1 MTIFSAIDVGQKIV
15 TKELIDI
22 LKQKLIWYKIAKV
35 FPVIKGSNSKTV
47 IFRGFNR
54 LSLALTPLNEGIT
67 PAGSNLTMNAVS
79 AVLSQYGDFT
89 YISDVAEF
97 LYDRSL
103 IKDASDVLG
112 IQSSETI
119 DTTIMNV
126 VGAGTNV
133 IYGDGTVSTRP
144 TVTAAMKMSVAL
156 ITRDVR
162 FLERNNVEK
171 FDSSMPIVG
180 NAYACVIHPDI
191 AYDIRLDTN
200 FISAVN
206 YSSPTPSNDKRGD
219 LFTGELGYWMGARII
234 STTLSP
240 VYAAAGSTSQAV
252 YGVLVFGKGAYA
264 VSEFSGGLKTY
275 IHTGGVQDTSD
286 PLEQRSTVGW
296 KWEGT
301 SAILDNNRIVRNEV
315 SATYSLPTVVGV

>member
-1 MTIFSAIDVGQKIV
+1 
-15 TKELIDI
+15 L
-22 LKQKLIWYKIAKV
+22 LWYKTAKV
-35 FPVIKGSNSKTV
+35 QPVTKGSNSKTV

-54 LSLALTPLNEGIT
+54 LSLALTPLNEGVT
-67 PAGSNLTMNAVS
+67 PAGSNLTMNSVT

-89 YISDVAEF
+89 IITDVAEF
-97 LYDRSL
+97 LHDRSL

-112 IQSSETI
+112 IQATETI

-126 VGAGTNV
+126 VAAGTNV
-133 IYGDGTVSTRP
+133 VYGDGTVSTRA
-144 TVTAAMKMSVAL
+144 TVTGSMKLTSAL

-171 FDSSMPIVG
+171 FGAMPIIG
-180 NAYACVIHPDI
+180 SAYALVIHPDL
-191 AYDIRLDTN
+191 AYDLRLDTN

-206 YSSPTPSNDKRGD
+206 YSSPTPSNENRGD
-219 LFTGELGYWMGARII
+219 LFTGELGYWQGARVIA
-234 STTLSP
+234 TTMSP
-240 VYAAAGSTSQAV
+240 VYVGAGAAGVNV
-252 YGVLVFGKGAYA
+252 YGALCYGKGAYA
-264 VSEFSGGLKTY
+264 VSEFTGGLTTY

-301 SAILDNNRIVRNEV
+301 AAILDNNRIVRNEV
-315 SATYSLPTVVGV
+315 SASLTGTTA